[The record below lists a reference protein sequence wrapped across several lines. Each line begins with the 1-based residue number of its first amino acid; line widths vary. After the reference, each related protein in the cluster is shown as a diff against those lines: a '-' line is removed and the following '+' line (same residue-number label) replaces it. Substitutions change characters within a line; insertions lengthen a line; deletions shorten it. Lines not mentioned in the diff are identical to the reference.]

1 MIITV
6 LPRSIIRNF
15 GLIFLI
21 LITTIAF
28 SQKAT
33 DTTQLETLFG
43 KGNLLAQGYG
53 SAQLGFSKLD
63 DTGVLLVVA
72 EGGVIINRKIGVG
85 ATVTGIIS
93 SQTTDVYYAANDE
106 ETAAVVRGIY
116 GGAKFEPLLKP
127 HKLVHI
133 SFPTVV
139 GGGMLFYMTDRSN
152 YVDSNGKYNRREID
166 SDPFFYIEPGAA
178 VEFNITKF
186 MRFELALTYR
196 YVPTLSLNS
205 TPDNGFNKVTTYIN
219 FKFGKF

>member
-1 MIITV
+1 V
-6 LPRSIIRNF
+6 LQRNIARTL

-21 LITTIAF
+21 LISTVVF
-28 SQKAT
+28 GQKAT

-43 KGNLLAQGYG
+43 KENLRAQGYG

-63 DTGVLLVVA
+63 ETGVLLVVA

-85 ATVTGIIS
+85 ATVTGIVS
-93 SQTTDVYYAANDE
+93 SQTTDIYYAAYDE

-116 GGAKFEPLLKP
+116 GGVKFEPLLKP
-127 HKLVHI
+127 HKLVHVG
-133 SFPTVV
+133 FPTVV

-152 YVDSNGKYNRREID
+152 YVDTNGKYNRREID
-166 SDPFFYIEPGAA
+166 SDAFFYIEPGAA
-178 VEFNITKF
+178 IEFNITNF

-196 YVPTLSLNS
+196 YTPGLSLNS